1 MKAFEDLQAR
11 ARASWESASKTGK
24 ARIIV
29 GSATCGRAAGAL
41 KTLDAVRAEV
51 ARRGLDAQVETT
63 GCIGLCYEEPLVDI
77 IKSGGQR
84 VSYGKVTA
92 EKVPALLEEVLVK
105 GGQAQDMALGA
116 HNGEGK
122 GLASFFDQ
130 PFFRG
135 QERRLM
141 ARCGLIDPVNIDD
154 YIANGG
160 YATLDKALSSM
171 KPDEIIAE
179 VKTSYIR
186 GRGGAAYPTGQKW
199 EQCRAAR
206 GSPKYIIC
214 NADEGDPGVF
224 ADRTVLEGDPH
235 AVVEGMII
243 ASYAVGSDTGF
254 VYIRAEY
261 PLATEILREC
271 LQQARERG
279 LLGKNILGSDH
290 SFDMQIRQGA
300 GSYVAGESSA
310 QMSSIEGLRAM
321 PRLKRPRSV
330 EKGLW
335 ASPTSMNNVETFANI
350 PHIVMNG
357 GAWYASMGT
366 ERSKGT
372 KVFSLSGHIVRTGV
386 VEVPFGTPLG
396 RVIIDMG
403 GGAPQGRVKGVLPG
417 GPAGG
422 VIPAELFDSPIDIDS
437 FDKMGAMVG
446 SGGFT
451 AFDDHTCILELAR
464 YCAAFMADESCD
476 RCSTCR
482 AGSQRLR
489 DYLSCLDEGQG
500 TLQDLPKL
508 LALCDVLKCNSQC
521 GLGQTAPNAAMT
533 GLKFFR
539 QEFEDHITKKLCP
552 ARSA

>member
-1 MKAFEDLQAR
+1 MKAYEELQAR
-11 ARASWESASKTGK
+11 AKASWEALSKSPKT
-24 ARIIV
+24 RIIV

-41 KTLDAVRAEV
+41 KTLEAIRREV
-51 ARRGLDAQVETT
+51 ALQGLDAQVETT

-77 IKSGGQR
+77 IKPGGPR
-84 VSYGKVTA
+84 VSYGGVTA
-92 EKVPALLEEVLVK
+92 DKVPGLLQQVLGK
-105 GGQAQDMALGA
+105 GGQTTAKCLGA
-116 HNGEGK
+116 HSSNGG
-122 GLASFFDQ
+122 GLPSFFDQ
-130 PFFRG
+130 PFFKG

-141 ARCGLIDPVNIDD
+141 ARCGSIDPTVIDH
-154 YIANGG
+154 YIATGG
-160 YATLDKALSSM
+160 YSTLDKVLSSM
-171 KPDEIIAE
+171 KPDEVIAE

-206 GSPKYIIC
+206 GSLKYIIC

-235 AVVEGMII
+235 GVIEGMVI

-254 VYIRAEY
+254 AYIRAEY
-261 PLATEILREC
+261 PLATEIFRDA

-279 LLGKNILGSDH
+279 LLGVNILGSGH
-290 SFDMQIRQGA
+290 SFDIEVRLGA

-335 ASPTSMNNVETFANI
+335 AKPTSMNNVETFANI

-366 ERSKGT
+366 ECSKGT

-396 RVIIDMG
+396 AVILDMG
-403 GGAPQGRVKGVLPG
+403 GGAPDGKVKGVLPG

-422 VIPAELFDSPIDIDS
+422 VISAELFHLPIDIDG
-437 FDKMGAMVG
+437 FDKLGAMVG

-451 AFDDHTCILELAR
+451 AFDEGTCILQLAR

-482 AGSQRLR
+482 AGSQRLK
-489 DYLSCLDEGQG
+489 DYLTCLDEGKG
-500 TLQDLPKL
+500 TPEDLPKL
-508 LALCDVLKCNSQC
+508 EALCWVLKCNSHC

-539 QEFEDHITKKLCP
+539 QEFEDHINKKLCP
-552 ARSA
+552 ARGI

>member
-11 ARASWESASKTGK
+11 AKVTWEAVSKTGK
-24 ARIIV
+24 TRIIM
-29 GSATCGRAAGAL
+29 GAATCGRAAGAL
-41 KTLDAVRAEV
+41 KTLEAVRAEV
-51 ARRGLDAQVETT
+51 ARQGLEAQVETT

-77 IKSGGQR
+77 IKPGGPR
-84 VSYGKVTA
+84 VSYGRVTA
-92 EKVPALLEEVLVK
+92 DKVPGLLEEVLVT
-105 GGQAQDMALGA
+105 GGQAQEMVLGA
-116 HNGEGK
+116 HTSDGT
-122 GLASFFDQ
+122 GLPSFFDQ
-130 PFFRG
+130 PFFLG

-141 ARCGLIDPVNIDD
+141 ARCGLIDPNNLAH

-171 KPDEIIAE
+171 NPDEVIAE
-179 VKTSYIR
+179 VKTSCIR

-235 AVVEGMII
+235 AVIEGMII

-254 VYIRAEY
+254 IYIRAEY
-261 PLATEILREC
+261 PLATEILLQA
-271 LQQARERG
+271 LQQAREQG

-290 SFDMQIRQGA
+290 SFDIEIRQGA

-335 ASPTSMNNVETFANI
+335 GNPTSMNNVETFANI
-350 PHIVMNG
+350 PHIVKNG

-396 RVIIDMG
+396 KVILEMG
-403 GGAPQGRVKGVLPG
+403 GGAPHGWVKGVLPG

-422 VIPAELFDSPIDIDS
+422 VISAELFDSPIDIDG
-437 FDKMGAMVG
+437 FDKLGAMVG

-451 AFDDHTCILELAR
+451 AFDDRTCILELAR

-489 DYLSCLDEGQG
+489 DYLSCLDEGKG

-508 LALCDVLKCNSQC
+508 KGLCDVLKNNSHC

-552 ARSA
+552 ARNT